1 MITTGRLSTMLTIC
15 IETAPRVEQV
25 VLFNMPLIYR
35 LVRALLHLISK
46 NKRLGKIAVDLP
58 YEGRLFIDDRTSDQ
72 TC

>member
-1 MITTGRLSTMLTIC
+1 
-15 IETAPRVEQV
+15 
-25 VLFNMPLIYR
+25 MPLVYR